1 MIGIK
6 FIKVQPTTYLL
17 QYRGGKIVREGLGL
31 SFFYYG
37 PTTSLVAVPVASTD
51 TPFIFQETTADF
63 QAVTIQGQVTYRI
76 SEPKRLAALLNYTLE
91 KDGDTYVSEDPEKL
105 PERVIHVINVIA
117 RAELQKLPLREAI
130 RASDTLVQAV
140 KARLVAAEE
149 ITSLGL
155 EVLGLSIL
163 AIKPTPETARAL
175 EAETREQ
182 LFREADEAVYARR
195 NSAVEQER
203 AIKENELNTEIA
215 VENKKRQIRET
226 QMEAERTVQEKKH
239 LVLKEAL
246 EANIGMEDR
255 RKSLVALA
263 AENAKAEADA
273 RAYGVS
279 STMKALGS
287 ADAKILQALATTG
300 MKPEQLIA
308 FAFQELAGRADK
320 IGQLNISP
328 DLLREL
334 LTPQPAR
341 K

>member
-1 MIGIK
+1 MFGIK

-31 SFFYYG
+31 SFFYYA

-63 QAVTIQGQVTYRI
+63 QTVTIQGQVTYRVGD
-76 SEPKRLAALLNYTLE
+76 PKRLAGLLNYTMAR
-91 KDGDTYVSEDPEKL
+91 DGAAYLSEDPDKL
-105 PERVIHVINVIA
+105 PERVVHVINVLA
-117 RAELQKLPLREAI
+117 RAELQKLPLREAL
-130 RASDTLVQAV
+130 RASDELVKTV
-140 KARLVAAEE
+140 KAGLIASDE

-163 AIKPTPETARAL
+163 AIKPTPETTRAL
-175 EAETREQ
+175 EAETRGT

-263 AENAKAEADA
+263 GENAKAEADA
-273 RAYGVS
+273 RAYGGS

-300 MKPEQLIA
+300 M
-308 FAFQELAGRADK
+308 
-320 IGQLNISP
+320 
-328 DLLREL
+328 
-334 LTPQPAR
+334 
-341 K
+341 